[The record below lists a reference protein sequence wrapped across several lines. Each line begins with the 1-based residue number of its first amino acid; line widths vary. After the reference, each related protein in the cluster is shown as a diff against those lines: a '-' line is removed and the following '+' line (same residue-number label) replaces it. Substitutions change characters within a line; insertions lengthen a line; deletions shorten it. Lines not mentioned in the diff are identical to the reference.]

1 MKENVLKEM
10 DKLNNKESKQL
21 MDNLKEIFKGGI
33 TFKNTENFK
42 DNMVNYYK
50 SFN

>member
-21 MDNLKEIFKGGI
+21 IDNLKEIFKGGV
-33 TFKNTENFK
+33 TLKNQEHLEEN
-42 DNMVNYYK
+42 MINYYK